1 MSQESHLPTIRQ
13 VDDAPERAVLC
24 VLATCAHSA
33 ERMLLR
39 QHPDLFD
46 FGDPCRQE
54 PPPTPPAIQV
64 AAGVVLGDISKL
76 KQSLIL
82 YEASV
87 TAALL
92 GQRYEEES
100 FF

>member
-1 MSQESHLPTIRQ
+1 MLE
-13 VDDAPERAVLC
+13 LC
-24 VLATCAHSA
+24 VATGHKNKAKRP
-33 ERMLLR
+33 E
-39 QHPDLFD
+39 
-46 FGDPCRQE
+46 
-54 PPPTPPAIQV
+54 T
-64 AAGVVLGDISKL
+64 AAGLVMGDISKL
-76 KQSLIL
+76 KQSLVL